1 MEADIRVQQAELE
14 KDTQLQMMKAQQARE
29 LAVMKGELDLL
40 KHRENC
46 NLSGK
51 SQLEAGE
58 LSPFTAGHLYDGT

>member
-40 KHRENC
+40 KHREK
-46 NLSGK
+46 LQFEREKASLR
-51 SQLEAGE
+51 LE
-58 LSPFTAGHLYDGT
+58 S